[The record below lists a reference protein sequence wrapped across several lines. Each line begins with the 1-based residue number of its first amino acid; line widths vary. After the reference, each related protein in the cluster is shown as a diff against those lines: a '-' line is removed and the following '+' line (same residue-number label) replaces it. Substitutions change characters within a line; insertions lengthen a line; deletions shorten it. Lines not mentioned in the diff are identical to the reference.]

1 MLPAILAVTN
11 GYLQE
16 KVLSLRRGTIV
27 DATII
32 HTPDSTK
39 NKDGER
45 NPERHRPRKVIN
57 ISLA

>member
-32 HTPDSTK
+32 HTPYSTK

-45 NPERHRPRKVIN
+45 YPERHRPRKVIN